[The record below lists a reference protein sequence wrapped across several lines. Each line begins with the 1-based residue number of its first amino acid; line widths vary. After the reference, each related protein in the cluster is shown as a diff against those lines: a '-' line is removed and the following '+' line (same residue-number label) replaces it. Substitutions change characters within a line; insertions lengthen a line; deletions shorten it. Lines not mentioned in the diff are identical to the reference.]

1 MLSGDYDAQ
10 PSRSSLLAES
20 WQATVILG
28 ALTLILGLVVGF
40 HPTGSLNVVAVLL
53 GVLPP
58 PP

>member
-28 ALTLILGLVVGF
+28 AL
-40 HPTGSLNVVAVLL
+40 VALS
-53 GVLPP
+53 
-58 PP
+58 